1 MNLYKDK
8 TRPNTFSSAAIGCG
22 LSLLLALI
30 LTATFAAA
38 ASFTEDPRSFSWL
51 GRAVLLICAAC
62 SGFTG
67 AKLSGEAP
75 FPAGL
80 LSGAMYIAVIVI
92 ASLISPGKTVFWYIP
107 VSLGVSAVGALI
119 GSIRRDKGSK
129 IPSFDSKKYDF
140 GQK

>member
-22 LSLLLALI
+22 VSLLLALI
-30 LTATFAAA
+30 LTAVFAAA
-38 ASFTEDPRSFSWL
+38 AAFTEDPRTLSWL
-51 GRAVLLICAAC
+51 GRAVLFICAAS
-62 SGFTG
+62 SGFIG

-80 LSGAMYIAVIVI
+80 LAGAMYIAVIVI
-92 ASLISPGKTVFWYIP
+92 ASLISPGKTVFWYVPI
-107 VSLGVSAVGALI
+107 SLGVSAVGAVL
-119 GSIRRDKGSK
+119 GSIRRDKGTK
-129 IPSFDSKKYDF
+129 LPSFDSKKYDF

>member
-8 TRPNTFSSAAIGCG
+8 TKPNTFSSAALGCG
-22 LSLLLALI
+22 VSLISALI
-30 LTATFAAA
+30 LTAVFAAV
-38 ASFTEDPRSFSWL
+38 ASFTKDPRSFSWL
-51 GRAVLLICAAC
+51 GRAVLFICAALA
-62 SGFTG
+62 GFTG

-80 LSGAMYIAVIVI
+80 LAGAMYIAVIVI

-107 VSLGVSAVGALI
+107 ISLGVSAVFAVI